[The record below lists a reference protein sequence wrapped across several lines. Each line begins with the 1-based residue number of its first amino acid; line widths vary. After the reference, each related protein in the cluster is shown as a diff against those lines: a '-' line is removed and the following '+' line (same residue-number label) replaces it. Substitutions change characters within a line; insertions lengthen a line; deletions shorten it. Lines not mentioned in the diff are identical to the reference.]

1 MSDNIEREAVLAYP
15 IRKDKCD
22 RKHANEHFILGIES
36 VIEFVENLPAADV
49 APVRHG
55 RWIDSSNGWM
65 CSECKQDNTYDKP
78 WCPNCGAKMDAKED
92 EDAEPVVH
100 CVDCI
105 YLMFSDFYGE
115 CKRGY
120 LGGVVKPDDYCS
132 RGIRKEDNT

>member
-1 MSDNIEREAVLAYP
+1 MSDYISRDELLELYSSDP
-15 IRKDKCD
+15 ECDKCSVSFPVV
-22 RKHANEHFILGIES
+22 RQNILDM
-36 VIEFVENLPAADV
+36 PAADV

>member
-1 MSDNIEREAVLAYP
+1 MSDYIEREAVEKMLENAQIITDGEYSGYCTE
-15 IRKDKCD
+15 DVS
-22 RKHANEHFILGIES
+22 LGSI
-36 VIEFVENLPAADV
+36 PAADV

-65 CSECKQDNTYDKP
+65 CSECKQDNTYAKP

-120 LGGVVKPDDYCS
+120 LGGVVRPDDYCS
-132 RGIRKEDNT
+132 RGERKEDNT